1 MPVIGTPGDVETKV
15 RRANAAIG
23 AALLVLSFAV
33 SGCGGSSARTSN
45 LRPPSPINIGVEIG
59 DDEISASP
67 ANFGAGPVVIIA
79 SNQSSGSQTLT
90 IEGPRLKQSV
100 GPISPEDTATLKVTV
115 EPGEYTLT
123 AGAASSSKP
132 ARLTVGTKRPSAQN
146 KLLQP

>member
-1 MPVIGTPGDVETKV
+1 MPALGALGDVETTV
-15 RRANAAIG
+15 RRANAAIW
-23 AALLVLSFAV
+23 AV
-33 SGCGGSSARTSN
+33 IFVASLTVFGCGGDSARTSD

-67 ANFGAGPVVIIA
+67 TKFGAGPVVIVV
-79 SNQSSGSQTLT
+79 SNQSSASQTLT

-115 EPGEYTLT
+115 EPGEHTLS
-123 AGAASSSKP
+123 AGSASSVKP
-132 ARLTVGTKRPSAQN
+132 ERLNVGPKRPSAQN